1 MTQSVLAL
9 LHGVAPGLESA
20 MLGSLGR
27 AFERH
32 GQGIRTASFTRGER
46 PPRVGHGIRMVVVM
60 GSLDSVL
67 DPDLPWLDD
76 ELRYLGQAVDRG
88 IPVLGVCFGA
98 QLLAAI
104 LGGRVEHAAVPETG
118 FVDVTSADPAG
129 VPSGRWYAFHHDLI
143 RPPCDAEVVAT
154 SAACVQAFRHGPH
167 LGVQFH
173 PEVTPQTLQ
182 AWQTGFFGRSG
193 GVSAADSRLLAEH
206 AATLDGADTDRRTDR
221 IVQGFVRQA
230 RVLSAA

>member
-9 LHGVAPGLESA
+9 LHGVTPGRESA
-20 MLGSLGR
+20 ILGSLGR

-32 GQGIRTASFTRGER
+32 GHGIRVASFTGGER
-46 PPRVGHGIRMVVVM
+46 PPRVVRGTRMMVVM

-67 DPDLPWLDD
+67 DPEVAWLD
-76 ELRYLGQAVDRG
+76 EEVRYLGQVIDRG

-104 LGGRVEHAAVPETG
+104 LGGRVERAPVPEAG
-118 FVDVTSADPAG
+118 FVEVSSADPSRI
-129 VPSGRWYAFHHDLI
+129 PSGRWYAFHHDRI
-143 RPPCDAEVVAT
+143 VPPCDSEVLAT
-154 SAACVQAFRHGPH
+154 STACVQAFRHGPH

-173 PEVTPQTLQ
+173 PEVTADTLQ
-182 AWQTGFFGRSG
+182 AWRTGFAGRTG
-193 GVSAADSRLLAEH
+193 GVSPVESRLLAAH
-206 AATLDGADTDRRTDR
+206 AVELAGADMAGRADR
-221 IVQGFVRQA
+221 IVRGFVRRA